1 MGLKAATVTSN
12 SKLSSF
18 VEKLGFT
25 VLPHEQLKEACHG
38 LDQEP
43 TVDAVCSNLLNL
55 LGIQGGKVS
64 ATSPFDLIFIHI
76 GAGECAGGTEEEVRA
91 SGTEYV
97 NSLVGHIMHMAQPGS
112 EISSRLHLSLVMSYG
127 DISARDSSQYSV
139 LSSRDV
145 WTSNLSRLYHPRQ
158 SYTMRGEIPREDIRY
173 L

>member
-12 SKLSSF
+12 LKLSSF
-18 VEKLGFT
+18 VEKLGCK
-25 VLPHEQLKEACHG
+25 VLQHEQLKEAPQG

-43 TVDAVCSNLLNL
+43 PLDALCCNLLNL

-76 GAGECAGGTEEEVRA
+76 GAGECARFTEEEDRA
-91 SGTEYV
+91 SGTEYL
-97 NSLVGHIMHMAQPGS
+97 NSLVGHIMHLAQPGS

-127 DISARDSSQYSV
+127 DISARDSLQYSV
-139 LSSRDV
+139 LMSKDGWNSD
-145 WTSNLSRLYHPRQ
+145 LSKLYRPRQ
-158 SYTMRGEIPREDIRY
+158 SYTVQGELPREDIRY